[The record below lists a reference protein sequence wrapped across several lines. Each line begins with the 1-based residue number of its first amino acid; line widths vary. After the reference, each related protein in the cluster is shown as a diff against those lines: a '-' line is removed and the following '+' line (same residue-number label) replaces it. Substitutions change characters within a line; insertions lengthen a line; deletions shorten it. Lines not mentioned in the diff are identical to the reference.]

1 MRVFLAAAFVLS
13 GFVTTVFASAE
24 EVKLD
29 GIWVITVDDR
39 GRQRDYYLELKQ
51 DGAKVGGTFISP
63 RSGAFAIKEG
73 TFQKDALKLVVP
85 RSLGGA
91 ERIFEF
97 TVKLGADGVF
107 KGTLTVD
114 GNEGG
119 LVVIKKDTTKPTV
132 VGRWIARAAG
142 KDGDEPLQSVIEI
155 TADKEGKLGG
165 RSLSDS
171 GDFPLSAIKFDGKKL
186 SYALVIDFGGEKVT
200 FVVEAEFK
208 GRFLLSGRW
217 FDKADAKF
225 GGTWTAN
232 RAPAGGRGGR
242 GQRPEGRGRPE
253 GGRPE
258 GRDGPEGQRPEGREG
273 SEGRRPEGGG
283 RGEGGRRRP
292 RSTAAAF
299 VGKWYADVE
308 MPGGEPQKFV
318 ISFGLAENKV
328 TGSVKAP
335 DGSSFKIISGS
346 VEDRKITFKINYSLD
361 GVDTEVELEGELEGR
376 GSIKGTWGAEGE
388 EGGWKASRARTL

>member
-13 GFVTTVFASAE
+13 GFVTPVSVSAE

-29 GIWVITVDDR
+29 GTWVITVEDR

-63 RSGAFAIKEG
+63 RSGSFAIKEG

-85 RSLGGA
+85 RNLGGA
-91 ERIFEF
+91 ERIFEI
-97 TVKLGADGVF
+97 VAKLGADGVF
-107 KGTLTVD
+107 NGTLTVD

-119 LVVIKKDTTKPTV
+119 GVVIKKDNSKPTA
-132 VGRWIARAAG
+132 VGRWLARAG
-142 KDGDEPLQSVIEI
+142 SKDGEPLQSIIEI
-155 TADKEGKLGG
+155 TEDKEGKFSG

-171 GDFPLSAIKFDGKKL
+171 GDFPLNAIKFDGKKL
-186 SYALVIDFGGEKVT
+186 SYTLVLDFGGEKVS
-200 FVVEAEFK
+200 FVVEAELK
-208 GRFLLSGRW
+208 GRFLLSGKW
-217 FDKADAKF
+217 FDKAQPDF
-225 GGTWTAN
+225 GGPWTAN
-232 RAPAGGRGGR
+232 RASAGGREARGGR
-242 GQRPEGRGRPE
+242 RPEGQRPEGRER
-253 GGRPE
+253 
-258 GRDGPEGQRPEGREG
+258 PEGQRPEGREG
-273 SEGRRPEGGG
+273 PEGRRPEGGG

-308 MPGGEPQKFV
+308 MPGGESQKFV

-376 GSIKGTWGAEGE
+376 GAIKGTWGAEGE

>member
-13 GFVTTVFASAE
+13 GFVTPVFASAE

-29 GIWVITVDDR
+29 GTWVITVDDQ

-51 DGAKVGGTFISP
+51 DGAKVSGTFISP
-63 RSGAFAIKEG
+63 RSGSFAIKEG
-73 TFQKDALKLVVP
+73 TFHKDALKLVVP
-85 RSLGGA
+85 RNLGGA
-91 ERIFEF
+91 ERIFEI
-97 TVKLGADGVF
+97 VAKLGADGVF
-107 KGTLTVD
+107 NGTLTVD

-119 LVVIKKDTTKPTV
+119 GVVIKKDNSEPTA
-132 VGRWIARAAG
+132 VGRWLARAG
-142 KDGDEPLQSVIEI
+142 SKDGGEPLQSIIEI
-155 TADKEGKLGG
+155 TEDKEGKFSG

-171 GDFPLSAIKFDGKKL
+171 GDFPLNDIKFDGKKL
-186 SYALVIDFGGEKVT
+186 SYTLVLDFGGEKVN
-200 FVVEAEFK
+200 FVVEAELK
-208 GRFLLSGRW
+208 GRFLLSGKW
-217 FDKADAKF
+217 FDKAQPDF
-225 GGTWTAN
+225 GGSWTAN
-232 RAPAGGRGGR
+232 RASAGGR
-242 GQRPEGRGRPE
+242 EARGR
-253 GGRPE
+253 R
-258 GRDGPEGQRPEGREG
+258 PEGQRPEGRERP
-273 SEGRRPEGGG
+273 EGRRPEGDG

-308 MPGGEPQKFV
+308 MPGGESQKFV

-346 VEDRKITFKINYSLD
+346 VEERKITFKINYSLD

-376 GSIKGTWGAEGE
+376 GAIKGTWGAEGE

>member
-13 GFVTTVFASAE
+13 GFVTPVSASAE

-29 GIWVITVDDR
+29 GTWVITVEDR

-63 RSGAFAIKEG
+63 RSGSFAIKEG

-85 RSLGGA
+85 RNLGGA
-91 ERIFEF
+91 ERIFEI
-97 TVKLGADGVF
+97 VAKLGADGVF
-107 KGTLTVD
+107 TGTLTVD

-119 LVVIKKDTTKPTV
+119 GVVIKKDNFEPTA
-132 VGRWIARAAG
+132 VGRWLARAG
-142 KDGDEPLQSVIEI
+142 SKDGGEPLQSIIEI
-155 TADKEGKLGG
+155 TEDKEGKFSG

-171 GDFPLSAIKFDGKKL
+171 GDFPLNSIKFDGKKL
-186 SYALVIDFGGEKVT
+186 SYTLVLDFGGEKVS
-200 FVVEAEFK
+200 FVVEAELK
-208 GRFLLSGRW
+208 GRFLLSGKW
-217 FDKADAKF
+217 FDKAQPDF
-225 GGTWTAN
+225 GGPWTAN
-232 RAPAGGRGGR
+232 RASAGGR
-242 GQRPEGRGRPE
+242 EARGR
-253 GGRPE
+253 R
-258 GRDGPEGQRPEGREG
+258 PEGQRPEGRERPEG
-273 SEGRRPEGGG
+273 QRPEGRERSEGRRPEGGG
-283 RGEGGRRRP
+283 RGEGSRRRP

-308 MPGGEPQKFV
+308 MPGGESQKFV

-346 VEDRKITFKINYSLD
+346 VEERKITFKINYSLD

-376 GSIKGTWGAEGE
+376 GAIKGTWGAEGE

>member
-1 MRVFLAAAFVLS
+1 MRVFIAAGFFLS
-13 GFVTTVFASAE
+13 GFVAPVSAPAE

-29 GIWVITVDDR
+29 GAWVITVDDR
-39 GRQRDYYLELKQ
+39 GRQRDYFLELRQ
-51 DGAKVGGTFISP
+51 DGSKVSGTFISP

-97 TVKLGADGVF
+97 TAKLGADGVF

-119 LVVIKKDTTKPTV
+119 VVVIKKDNTKPTV

-142 KDGDEPLQSVIEI
+142 KDGDEPLQSVVEI

-200 FVVEAEFK
+200 FGVEAEFK

-258 GRDGPEGQRPEGREG
+258 GREGPEGQ
-273 SEGRRPEGGG
+273 RPEGGG
-283 RGEGGRRRP
+283 RGEGSRRRP

-308 MPGGEPQKFV
+308 MPGGEKQKFV
-318 ISFGLAENKV
+318 ISLELSGNKV
-328 TGSVKAP
+328 AGTIKAG
-335 DGSSFKIISGS
+335 DGAAFKILSGS
-346 VEDRKITFKINYSLD
+346 VEGRRITFKINYVLD
-361 GVDTEVELEGELEGR
+361 GVDTEVELKGELEGR
-376 GSIKGTWGAEGE
+376 GSIQGTWGAEGE
-388 EGGWKASRARTL
+388 EGKWAAKRALTL